1 MMIKSLFAGAFFA
14 GLLPLAAA
22 GTVRN
27 GSFEAFGGD
36 GVPEFWKFTLSGG
49 APVAVAPATPGADG
63 EKCVRIVSH
72 QPQPQPNRFGLL
84 SQMLALEPDTD
95 YTLHFLARGAMW
107 AGCSG
112 PSARAGRSGTNSN
125 RSKTNGANTPSISGF
140 RLTAWRATAAAGCA

>member
-22 GTVRN
+22 ETVRN

-36 GVPEFWKFTLSGG
+36 GVPEFWQFTLSGG

-63 EKCVRIVSH
+63 EKCVRIVSR

-95 YTLHFLARGAMW
+95 YTLHFLARGRDVGRVLW
-107 AGCSG
+107 AVGKG
-112 PSARAGRSGTNSN
+112 WTIRYELEQV
-125 RSKTNGANTPSISGF
+125 KDE
-140 RLTAWRATAAAGCA
+140 WR